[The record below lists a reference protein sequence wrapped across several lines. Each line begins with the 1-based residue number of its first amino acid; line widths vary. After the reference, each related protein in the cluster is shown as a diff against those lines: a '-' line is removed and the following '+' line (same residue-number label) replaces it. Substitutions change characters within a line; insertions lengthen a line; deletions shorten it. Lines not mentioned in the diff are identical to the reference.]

1 MSTIIKKSS
10 IIRKIEKALD
20 KYEKILIFD
29 SSDQQ
34 VKALLESFSKKII
47 LGDYKR
53 TILVIN
59 NGYTIESGNEIFE
72 NISNEEYEELCKIYS
87 MYEFSNRILFV
98 SKSNQYG
105 SILNYLS
112 MELVTEEEFFEALLN

>member
-1 MSTIIKKSS
+1 MSNIIKKSS
-10 IIRKIEKALD
+10 IISKIEKALD

-34 VKALLESFSKKII
+34 VRALLENFSKKII
-47 LGDYKR
+47 LGDYKK

-59 NGYTIESGNEIFE
+59 NGYTIETGNEIFE
-72 NISNEEYEELCKIYS
+72 SISNEEYEEFCKIYS

-112 MELVTEEEFFEALLN
+112 MELVTEEEFFEVLLN